1 MKDLAGNNLNA
12 AVTFL
17 ATLSEFEDERGG
29 SSGARGCYSSARS
42 TTSSMAFT

>member
-17 ATLSEFEDERGG
+17 ATLSEFEDEKGRQ
-29 SSGARGCYSSARS
+29 
-42 TTSSMAFT
+42 